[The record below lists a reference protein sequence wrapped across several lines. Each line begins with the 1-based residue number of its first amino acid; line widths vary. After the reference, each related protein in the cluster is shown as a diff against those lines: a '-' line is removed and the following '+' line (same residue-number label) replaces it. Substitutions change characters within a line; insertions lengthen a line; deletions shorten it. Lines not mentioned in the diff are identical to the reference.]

1 MMGMGQGSQGG
12 TLPIFN
18 SGSEQ
23 SGWSDASY
31 DVKDS
36 TSLSALFDIQQ
47 SSITLL
53 CISIRQ
59 NFLTVRAHNP
69 MYTMCTD
76 GPGGS
81 GAKCANV
88 SAGGAIAFQGAPGDF
103 KDMLSLAFSIRKPAG
118 GTPDVDVNIGG
129 NQVAGC
135 LLADARMLLQ
145 FQVGHDQLIM

>member
-1 MMGMGQGSQGG
+1 
-12 TLPIFN
+12 
-18 SGSEQ
+18 
-23 SGWSDASY
+23 
-31 DVKDS
+31 
-36 TSLSALFDIQQ
+36 
-47 SSITLL
+47 
-53 CISIRQ
+53 
-59 NFLTVRAHNP
+59 
-69 MYTMCTD
+69 MYAD
-76 GPGGS
+76 GPGDS

-135 LLADARMLLQ
+135 LLTDARVLLQ